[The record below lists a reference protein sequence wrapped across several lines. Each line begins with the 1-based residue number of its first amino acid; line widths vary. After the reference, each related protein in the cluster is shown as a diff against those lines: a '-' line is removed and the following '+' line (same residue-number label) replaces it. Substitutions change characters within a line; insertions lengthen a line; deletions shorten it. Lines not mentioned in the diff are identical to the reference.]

1 MEDMI
6 NVFDTQDGNA
16 PISFAADKEQPA
28 AETTH
33 KSSAGQPV
41 HRPAIDFGPVEDKTH
56 GLIKVVGVGDGG
68 CNAVRNMYDEGI
80 VDVNFAV
87 CNTDSKSLSRSPIP
101 VKLPIGSLGAGGN
114 PEEGRKA
121 AQSHLEEIKQLF
133 TDGTQMVFVTAGMG
147 GGTGTGAAPVV
158 AGVAKSMGLL
168 TIGIVTIPFYFEKK
182 RKIVKALKG
191 VEEMRKNVDAIL
203 IVNNERICDIYAD
216 SDITVKESFRRA
228 DQILCNA
235 TKSISELITIE
246 GDINLDFKDVESTM
260 RSGGGAI
267 MAMGRASGE
276 RRVEKAIVDALD
288 SPLLYGNDISK
299 AKRILFNIYTS
310 EKSPLHVNEMNEID
324 AFMDALNP
332 DIDVIWGVSED
343 NTLEDDAKVTILAT
357 GFDDGF
363 GSKLYNEESRSHE
376 EEYYSALIAK
386 LYKPLKKN
394 NWMFLSQ
401 AKQPVGEQPD
411 ADQSVGEQPCSERL
425 DTERL
430 SAGQPAVEQPVA
442 GHEATTGTNTFSSSS
457 AATASD
463 DIYNNV
469 DEEAKEDKNDKANTY
484 NKEGDAHDSSSSTAP
499 SDETNVS
506 ENNPS
511 TNTEQT
517 NGSAYAA
524 SADGSAHGAS
534 ANGSAFAASADGSVH
549 GASSHDNEPPSAAQ
563 SSTSNADVA
572 DRQRTTW
579 GKSLLGKLKQRLEDM
594 GLLEDMNNPTE

>member
-33 KSSAGQPV
+33 KPAAEQPV

-56 GLIKVVGVGDGG
+56 GLIKVVGVGGGG

-87 CNTDSKSLSRSPIP
+87 CNTDSKSLSRSPVP

-376 EEYYSALIAK
+376 EEYYSALISK

-394 NWMFLSQ
+394 NWIFLSQ
-401 AKQPVGEQPD
+401 AKQPVGEQPY
-411 ADQSVGEQPCSERL
+411 
-425 DTERL
+425 
-430 SAGQPAVEQPVA
+430 VEQPSA
-442 GHEATTGTNTFSSSS
+442 GLEATSEPNIFVSSPT
-457 AATASD
+457 ATASD

-469 DEEAKEDKNDKANTY
+469 GEEDQEDKNDKANTH
-484 NKEGDAHDSSSSTAP
+484 NKEGEASDSSSSAA
-499 SDETNVS
+499 SSNKTNVS

-524 SADGSAHGAS
+524 SANGSAHAASTNGLDNAAS
-534 ANGSAFAASADGSVH
+534 ANDDDLS
-549 GASSHDNEPPSAAQ
+549 SAAQ

-572 DRQRTTW
+572 DRQRPTW

>member
-16 PISFAADKEQPA
+16 PISFAADKEQRA

-33 KSSAGQPV
+33 KPSAGQPV

-56 GLIKVVGVGDGG
+56 GLIKVVGVGGGG

-401 AKQPVGEQPD
+401 AKQPAGEQPD
-411 ADQSVGEQPCSERL
+411 AEQ
-425 DTERL
+425 
-430 SAGQPAVEQPVA
+430 QPAVEEPVA
-442 GHEATTGTNTFSSSS
+442 GHEATTGPDSFSSSS

-469 DEEAKEDKNDKANTY
+469 DEEDREDKNDKANTY
-484 NKEGDAHDSSSSTAP
+484 KKEGEVHDSFSSTAP

-517 NGSAYAA
+517 NASAFAA

-534 ANGSAFAASADGSVH
+534 ANGSAFAASADGSAY
-549 GASSHDNEPPSAAQ
+549 GASSHDNEPSSVAQ
-563 SSTSNADVA
+563 SSSSNADVA

>member
-33 KSSAGQPV
+33 KPSAVQPV

-56 GLIKVVGVGDGG
+56 GLIKVVGVGGGG

-401 AKQPVGEQPD
+401 AKQPVGEQ
-411 ADQSVGEQPCSERL
+411 SCSERL
-425 DTERL
+425 DTEQL

-442 GHEATTGTNTFSSSS
+442 GHEATTGPDSFSSSS

-469 DEEAKEDKNDKANTY
+469 DEEDKEDKNDKANTY
-484 NKEGDAHDSSSSTAP
+484 NKEGEAHDSSSSTAP

-506 ENNPS
+506 ENYPS

-517 NGSAYAA
+517 
-524 SADGSAHGAS
+524 D
-534 ANGSAFAASADGSVH
+534 GSAFAASADGSAYRASAN
-549 GASSHDNEPPSAAQ
+549 GSAYAASANGSSHDNEPSSAAQ

-572 DRQRTTW
+572 DRQRPTW

>member
-16 PISFAADKEQPA
+16 PISFAADKEQSA

-33 KSSAGQPV
+33 KPAAEQPV

-56 GLIKVVGVGDGG
+56 GLIKVVGVGGGG

-411 ADQSVGEQPCSERL
+411 AEQSA
-425 DTERL
+425 
-430 SAGQPAVEQPVA
+430 AGL
-442 GHEATTGTNTFSSSS
+442 EATSEPNIFVSSPT
-457 AATASD
+457 ATASD
-463 DIYNNV
+463 YIYNNV
-469 DEEAKEDKNDKANTY
+469 GEEDQEDKNDKANTH
-484 NKEGDAHDSSSSTAP
+484 NKEGEASDSSSSAA
-499 SDETNVS
+499 SSNKTNVS

-517 NGSAYAA
+517 DGSTRAA
-524 SADGSAHGAS
+524 SADGSAHAASTNGLDSAAS
-534 ANGSAFAASADGSVH
+534 ANDDDLS
-549 GASSHDNEPPSAAQ
+549 SAAQ

-572 DRQRTTW
+572 DRQRPTW

>member
-1 MEDMI
+1 MI

-33 KSSAGQPV
+33 KPAAEQPV

-56 GLIKVVGVGDGG
+56 GLIKVVGVGGGG

-376 EEYYSALIAK
+376 EEYYSALISK

-401 AKQPVGEQPD
+401 AKQPVGEQPY
-411 ADQSVGEQPCSERL
+411 
-425 DTERL
+425 
-430 SAGQPAVEQPVA
+430 VEQPAA
-442 GHEATTGTNTFSSSS
+442 GLEATSEPNIFVSSPT
-457 AATASD
+457 ATASD

-469 DEEAKEDKNDKANTY
+469 GEEDQEDKNDKANTH
-484 NKEGDAHDSSSSTAP
+484 NKEGEVSDSSSSAAP
-499 SDETNVS
+499 SNKTDVS

-517 NGSAYAA
+517 NGSTHAA
-524 SADGSAHGAS
+524 SGEGSAYVAS
-534 ANGSAFAASADGSVH
+534 
-549 GASSHDNEPPSAAQ
+549 DNEPSSAAQ

-572 DRQRTTW
+572 DRQRPTW

>member
-16 PISFAADKEQPA
+16 PISFAADKEQSA

-33 KSSAGQPV
+33 KPAAEQPV

-56 GLIKVVGVGDGG
+56 GLIKVVGVGGGG

-376 EEYYSALIAK
+376 EEYYSALISK

-401 AKQPVGEQPD
+401 AKQPVGEQPY
-411 ADQSVGEQPCSERL
+411 AEQPA
-425 DTERL
+425 
-430 SAGQPAVEQPVA
+430 AGL
-442 GHEATTGTNTFSSSS
+442 EATSEPNIFVSSPT
-457 AATASD
+457 ATASD

-469 DEEAKEDKNDKANTY
+469 GEEDQEDKNDKANTH
-484 NKEGDAHDSSSSTAP
+484 NKEGEASDSSSSAAP
-499 SDETNVS
+499 SAETNVP
-506 ENNPS
+506 ENATS

-517 NGSAYAA
+517 NGSTRGA
-524 SADGSAHGAS
+524 SADGSAHAASTNGLDNAAS
-534 ANGSAFAASADGSVH
+534 ANDDDLS
-549 GASSHDNEPPSAAQ
+549 SAAQ

-572 DRQRTTW
+572 DRQRPTW

>member
-1 MEDMI
+1 MI

-28 AETTH
+28 AETTR
-33 KSSAGQPV
+33 KPAAEQPV

-56 GLIKVVGVGDGG
+56 GLIKVVGVGGGG

-376 EEYYSALIAK
+376 EEYYSALISK

-411 ADQSVGEQPCSERL
+411 AEQPA
-425 DTERL
+425 
-430 SAGQPAVEQPVA
+430 AGL
-442 GHEATTGTNTFSSSS
+442 EATSEPNIFVSSPT
-457 AATASD
+457 ATASD
-463 DIYNNV
+463 NIYNNV
-469 DEEAKEDKNDKANTY
+469 GEEDQEDKNDKANTH
-484 NKEGDAHDSSSSTAP
+484 NKEGEASDSSSSAA
-499 SDETNVS
+499 SSNKTNVS

-517 NGSAYAA
+517 NGSTRGA
-524 SADGSAHGAS
+524 SADGSAHAASTNGLDNAAS
-534 ANGSAFAASADGSVH
+534 ANDDDLS
-549 GASSHDNEPPSAAQ
+549 SAAQ

-572 DRQRTTW
+572 DRQRPTW

>member
-33 KSSAGQPV
+33 KPAAEQPV

-56 GLIKVVGVGDGG
+56 GLIKVVGVGGGG

-276 RRVEKAIVDALD
+276 RRVEKAI
-288 SPLLYGNDISK
+288 
-299 AKRILFNIYTS
+299 
-310 EKSPLHVNEMNEID
+310 E
-324 AFMDALNP
+324 
-332 DIDVIWGVSED
+332 
-343 NTLEDDAKVTILAT
+343 
-357 GFDDGF
+357 
-363 GSKLYNEESRSHE
+363 
-376 EEYYSALIAK
+376 
-386 LYKPLKKN
+386 
-394 NWMFLSQ
+394 
-401 AKQPVGEQPD
+401 
-411 ADQSVGEQPCSERL
+411 
-425 DTERL
+425 
-430 SAGQPAVEQPVA
+430 
-442 GHEATTGTNTFSSSS
+442 TF
-457 AATASD
+457 
-463 DIYNNV
+463 
-469 DEEAKEDKNDKANTY
+469 
-484 NKEGDAHDSSSSTAP
+484 
-499 SDETNVS
+499 
-506 ENNPS
+506 
-511 TNTEQT
+511 
-517 NGSAYAA
+517 
-524 SADGSAHGAS
+524 
-534 ANGSAFAASADGSVH
+534 FC
-549 GASSHDNEPPSAAQ
+549 
-563 SSTSNADVA
+563 
-572 DRQRTTW
+572 
-579 GKSLLGKLKQRLEDM
+579 
-594 GLLEDMNNPTE
+594 

>member
-1 MEDMI
+1 MI

-33 KSSAGQPV
+33 KPAAEQPV

-56 GLIKVVGVGDGG
+56 GLIKVVGVGGGG

-376 EEYYSALIAK
+376 EEYYSALISK

-411 ADQSVGEQPCSERL
+411 AEQPA
-425 DTERL
+425 
-430 SAGQPAVEQPVA
+430 AGL
-442 GHEATTGTNTFSSSS
+442 EATSEPNIFVSSPT
-457 AATASD
+457 ATASD

-469 DEEAKEDKNDKANTY
+469 GEEDQEDKNDKANTH
-484 NKEGDAHDSSSSTAP
+484 NKEGEAPDSSSSTA
-499 SDETNVS
+499 SSAETNVP
-506 ENNPS
+506 ENATS

-517 NGSAYAA
+517 NGSPHAA
-524 SADGSAHGAS
+524 SAGGSAHAASTNGLDNAAS
-534 ANGSAFAASADGSVH
+534 ANDDDLS
-549 GASSHDNEPPSAAQ
+549 SAAQ

-572 DRQRTTW
+572 DRQRPTW

>member
-1 MEDMI
+1 MI
-6 NVFDTQDGNA
+6 DSFDTTNSGGSSADTSTTQQHSNDTHT
-16 PISFAADKEQPA
+16 ISFAADA
-28 AETTH
+28 TAT
-33 KSSAGQPV
+33 
-41 HRPAIDFGPVEDKTH
+41 HRPPIDFGPVEDLTH
-56 GLIKVVGVGDGG
+56 GLIKVVGVGGGG
-68 CNAVRNMYDEGI
+68 CNAVRNMYTEGI
-80 VDVNFAV
+80 VDVSFAV

-401 AKQPVGEQPD
+401 AKQPD
-411 ADQSVGEQPCSERL
+411 
-425 DTERL
+425 
-430 SAGQPAVEQPVA
+430 AGQPAVEQPVA
-442 GHEATTGTNTFSSSS
+442 GHEATTGPDSFSSSS

-469 DEEAKEDKNDKANTY
+469 DEEDKEDKNDKANTY
-484 NKEGDAHDSSSSTAP
+484 NKEGEAHDSSSSTAP

-506 ENNPS
+506 ENYPS

-524 SADGSAHGAS
+524 SA
-534 ANGSAFAASADGSVH
+534 NG
-549 GASSHDNEPPSAAQ
+549 SSHDNEPSSAAQ

-572 DRQRTTW
+572 DRQRPTW

>member
-33 KSSAGQPV
+33 KPAAEQSV

-56 GLIKVVGVGDGG
+56 GLIKVVGVGGGG

-87 CNTDSKSLSRSPIP
+87 CNTDSKSLSRSPVP

-376 EEYYSALIAK
+376 EEYYSALISK

-411 ADQSVGEQPCSERL
+411 AEQPA
-425 DTERL
+425 
-430 SAGQPAVEQPVA
+430 AGL
-442 GHEATTGTNTFSSSS
+442 EATSEPNIFVSSPT
-457 AATASD
+457 ATASD
-463 DIYNNV
+463 NIYSNV
-469 DEEAKEDKNDKANTY
+469 GEEDQEDKNDKANNY
-484 NKEGDAHDSSSSTAP
+484 NKEGEASDSSSSAAP
-499 SDETNVS
+499 SAETNVP
-506 ENNPS
+506 ENATS

-517 NGSAYAA
+517 NGSPHAA
-524 SADGSAHGAS
+524 SAGGSAHAASTNGLDNAAS
-534 ANGSAFAASADGSVH
+534 ANDDDLS
-549 GASSHDNEPPSAAQ
+549 SAAQ

-572 DRQRTTW
+572 DRQRPTW

>member
-33 KSSAGQPV
+33 KPAAEQPV

-56 GLIKVVGVGDGG
+56 GLIKVVGVGGGG

-376 EEYYSALIAK
+376 EEYYSALISK

-411 ADQSVGEQPCSERL
+411 AEQPA
-425 DTERL
+425 
-430 SAGQPAVEQPVA
+430 AGL
-442 GHEATTGTNTFSSSS
+442 EATSEPNIFVSSPT
-457 AATASD
+457 ATASD
-463 DIYNNV
+463 NIYNNV
-469 DEEAKEDKNDKANTY
+469 GEEDQEDKNDKANTH
-484 NKEGDAHDSSSSTAP
+484 NKEGEASDSSSSAVP
-499 SDETNVS
+499 SAETNVP
-506 ENNPS
+506 ENATS

-517 NGSAYAA
+517 NGSTRAA
-524 SADGSAHGAS
+524 SADGSAHAASTNGLDNAAS
-534 ANGSAFAASADGSVH
+534 ANDDDLS
-549 GASSHDNEPPSAAQ
+549 SAAQ
-563 SSTSNADVA
+563 SSTSNADVEN
-572 DRQRTTW
+572 RQRPTW

>member
-1 MEDMI
+1 M
-6 NVFDTQDGNA
+6 
-16 PISFAADKEQPA
+16 
-28 AETTH
+28 
-33 KSSAGQPV
+33 
-41 HRPAIDFGPVEDKTH
+41 
-56 GLIKVVGVGDGG
+56 
-68 CNAVRNMYDEGI
+68 
-80 VDVNFAV
+80 
-87 CNTDSKSLSRSPIP
+87 
-101 VKLPIGSLGAGGN
+101 
-114 PEEGRKA
+114 
-121 AQSHLEEIKQLF
+121 
-133 TDGTQMVFVTAGMG
+133 
-147 GGTGTGAAPVV
+147 
-158 AGVAKSMGLL
+158 
-168 TIGIVTIPFYFEKK
+168 
-182 RKIVKALKG
+182 
-191 VEEMRKNVDAIL
+191 
-203 IVNNERICDIYAD
+203 
-216 SDITVKESFRRA
+216 
-228 DQILCNA
+228 CNA

-401 AKQPVGEQPD
+401 AKQPVGEQPY
-411 ADQSVGEQPCSERL
+411 VERPA
-425 DTERL
+425 
-430 SAGQPAVEQPVA
+430 AGL
-442 GHEATTGTNTFSSSS
+442 EATSEPNIFVSSPT
-457 AATASD
+457 ATASD

-469 DEEAKEDKNDKANTY
+469 GEEDQEDKNDKANTH
-484 NKEGDAHDSSSSTAP
+484 NKEGEASDSSSSAA
-499 SDETNVS
+499 SSAETNVP
-506 ENNPS
+506 ENATS

-517 NGSAYAA
+517 NGSPRAA
-524 SADGSAHGAS
+524 SADGSAHAASTNGLDNAAS
-534 ANGSAFAASADGSVH
+534 ANDDDLS
-549 GASSHDNEPPSAAQ
+549 SAAQ

-572 DRQRTTW
+572 DRQRPTW

>member
-33 KSSAGQPV
+33 KPAAEQPV

-56 GLIKVVGVGDGG
+56 GLIKVVGVGGGG

-376 EEYYSALIAK
+376 EEYYSALISK

-401 AKQPVGEQPD
+401 AKQPVGEQPY
-411 ADQSVGEQPCSERL
+411 
-425 DTERL
+425 
-430 SAGQPAVEQPVA
+430 VEQPSD
-442 GHEATTGTNTFSSSS
+442 GLEATSEPNIFVSSPT
-457 AATASD
+457 ATASD

-469 DEEAKEDKNDKANTY
+469 GEEDQEDKNDKTNTF
-484 NKEGDAHDSSSSTAP
+484 NKEGEASDSSSSAAP
-499 SDETNVS
+499 STETNVPV
-506 ENNPS
+506 NATS
-511 TNTEQT
+511 TNTERTDGSTHAAST
-517 NGSAYAA
+517 NGLDNAA
-524 SADGSAHGAS
+524 SAND
-534 ANGSAFAASADGSVH
+534 D
-549 GASSHDNEPPSAAQ
+549 ETPSAAQ

-572 DRQRTTW
+572 DRQRPTW

>member
-16 PISFAADKEQPA
+16 PISFAADKEQSA

-33 KSSAGQPV
+33 KPAAEQPV

-56 GLIKVVGVGDGG
+56 GLIKVVGVGGGG

-376 EEYYSALIAK
+376 EEYYSALISK

-411 ADQSVGEQPCSERL
+411 AEQPA
-425 DTERL
+425 
-430 SAGQPAVEQPVA
+430 AGL
-442 GHEATTGTNTFSSSS
+442 EATAEPNIFVSSPT
-457 AATASD
+457 ATASD

-469 DEEAKEDKNDKANTY
+469 GEEDQEDKNDKANTH
-484 NKEGDAHDSSSSTAP
+484 NKEGEAPDSSSSAA
-499 SDETNVS
+499 SSAETNVPV
-506 ENNPS
+506 NATS

-517 NGSAYAA
+517 NGSTRAA
-524 SADGSAHGAS
+524 SADGSAHAASTNGLDNAAS
-534 ANGSAFAASADGSVH
+534 ANDDDLS
-549 GASSHDNEPPSAAQ
+549 SAAQ

-572 DRQRTTW
+572 DRQRPTW

>member
-16 PISFAADKEQPA
+16 PISFAADKEQSA

-33 KSSAGQPV
+33 KPAAEQPV

-56 GLIKVVGVGDGG
+56 GLIKVVGVGGGG

-376 EEYYSALIAK
+376 EEYYSALISK

-401 AKQPVGEQPD
+401 AKQTVGEQ
-411 ADQSVGEQPCSERL
+411 SY
-425 DTERL
+425 
-430 SAGQPAVEQPVA
+430 VEQPAA
-442 GHEATTGTNTFSSSS
+442 GLEATSEPNIFVSSPT
-457 AATASD
+457 ATASD

-469 DEEAKEDKNDKANTY
+469 GEEDQEDKNDKANTH
-484 NKEGDAHDSSSSTAP
+484 NKEGEASDSSSSAAP
-499 SDETNVS
+499 SAETNVP
-506 ENNPS
+506 ENATS

-517 NGSAYAA
+517 NGSPHAA
-524 SADGSAHGAS
+524 SAGGSAHAASTNGLDNAAS
-534 ANGSAFAASADGSVH
+534 ANDDDLS
-549 GASSHDNEPPSAAQ
+549 SAAQ

-572 DRQRTTW
+572 DRQRPTW

>member
-16 PISFAADKEQPA
+16 PISFAADKEQSA

-33 KSSAGQPV
+33 KPAAEQPV

-56 GLIKVVGVGDGG
+56 GLIKVVGVGGGG

-376 EEYYSALIAK
+376 EEYYSALISK

-394 NWMFLSQ
+394 NWIFLSQ

-411 ADQSVGEQPCSERL
+411 AGQS
-425 DTERL
+425 
-430 SAGQPAVEQPVA
+430 SAGL
-442 GHEATTGTNTFSSSS
+442 EATSEPNIFVSSPT
-457 AATASD
+457 ATASD

-469 DEEAKEDKNDKANTY
+469 GEEDQEDKNDKANNY
-484 NKEGDAHDSSSSTAP
+484 NKEGEASDSSSSAAP
-499 SDETNVS
+499 SAETNVP
-506 ENNPS
+506 ENATS

-517 NGSAYAA
+517 DGSTRAA
-524 SADGSAHGAS
+524 SADGSAHAASTNGLDNAAS
-534 ANGSAFAASADGSVH
+534 ANDDDLS
-549 GASSHDNEPPSAAQ
+549 SAAQ
-563 SSTSNADVA
+563 SSTSNADVEN
-572 DRQRTTW
+572 RQRPTW

>member
-16 PISFAADKEQPA
+16 PISFAADKEQSA

-33 KSSAGQPV
+33 KHAAEQPV

-56 GLIKVVGVGDGG
+56 GLIKVVGVGGGG

-401 AKQPVGEQPD
+401 AKQTVGERSD
-411 ADQSVGEQPCSERL
+411 AEQPSVE
-425 DTERL
+425 
-430 SAGQPAVEQPVA
+430 QPAVEQPVS
-442 GHEATTGTNTFSSSS
+442 GHEATTGPDSFSSSS

-469 DEEAKEDKNDKANTY
+469 DEEDKENKNDKANTY
-484 NKEGDAHDSSSSTAP
+484 NKEGEAPDSSSSAAP
-499 SDETNVS
+499 SNKTDVS

-517 NGSAYAA
+517 NGSTHAASGEGSAHAASTNGLDNAA
-524 SADGSAHGAS
+524 SANDDDLS
-534 ANGSAFAASADGSVH
+534 
-549 GASSHDNEPPSAAQ
+549 SAAQ

-572 DRQRTTW
+572 DRQRPTW

>member
-16 PISFAADKEQPA
+16 PISFAADKEQSA

-33 KSSAGQPV
+33 KPAAEQPV

-56 GLIKVVGVGDGG
+56 GLIKVVGVGGGG

-376 EEYYSALIAK
+376 EEYYSALISK

-401 AKQPVGEQPD
+401 AKQPVGEQPY
-411 ADQSVGEQPCSERL
+411 
-425 DTERL
+425 
-430 SAGQPAVEQPVA
+430 VEQPAA
-442 GHEATTGTNTFSSSS
+442 GLEATSEPNIFVSSPT
-457 AATASD
+457 ATASD

-469 DEEAKEDKNDKANTY
+469 GEEDQEDKNDKANTH
-484 NKEGDAHDSSSSTAP
+484 NKEGEAPDSSSSAAP
-499 SDETNVS
+499 STETNVPV
-506 ENNPS
+506 NATS

-517 NGSAYAA
+517 NGSTRAA
-524 SADGSAHGAS
+524 SAGGSAHAASTNGLDNAAS
-534 ANGSAFAASADGSVH
+534 ANDDDLS
-549 GASSHDNEPPSAAQ
+549 SAAQ
-563 SSTSNADVA
+563 SSTSNADVEN
-572 DRQRTTW
+572 RQRPTW

>member
-1 MEDMI
+1 MI

-33 KSSAGQPV
+33 KPAAEQPV

-56 GLIKVVGVGDGG
+56 GLIKVVGVGGGG

-376 EEYYSALIAK
+376 EEYYSALISK

-401 AKQPVGEQPD
+401 AKQPVGEQPV
-411 ADQSVGEQPCSERL
+411 AGQSSVGL
-425 DTERL
+425 
-430 SAGQPAVEQPVA
+430 
-442 GHEATTGTNTFSSSS
+442 EATAEPNIFVSSPT
-457 AATASD
+457 ATASD

-469 DEEAKEDKNDKANTY
+469 GEEDQEDKNDKANTH
-484 NKEGDAHDSSSSTAP
+484 NKEGEAPDSSSSAA
-499 SDETNVS
+499 SSAETNVPV
-506 ENNPS
+506 NATS

-517 NGSAYAA
+517 NGSTRAA
-524 SADGSAHGAS
+524 SADGSAHAASTNGLDNAAS
-534 ANGSAFAASADGSVH
+534 ANDDDLS
-549 GASSHDNEPPSAAQ
+549 SAAQ
-563 SSTSNADVA
+563 SSTSNADVEN
-572 DRQRTTW
+572 RQRPTW

>member
-16 PISFAADKEQPA
+16 PISFAADKEQSA

-33 KSSAGQPV
+33 KPAAEQPV

-56 GLIKVVGVGDGG
+56 GLIKVVGVGGGG

-401 AKQPVGEQPD
+401 AKQPVGERSD
-411 ADQSVGEQPCSERL
+411 AEQPAAE
-425 DTERL
+425 
-430 SAGQPAVEQPVA
+430 QPAVEQPVS
-442 GHEATTGTNTFSSSS
+442 GHEATTGPDSFSSSS

-463 DIYNNV
+463 DMYNNV
-469 DEEAKEDKNDKANTY
+469 DEEDKENKNDKANTY
-484 NKEGDAHDSSSSTAP
+484 NKEGEAPDSSSSAAP
-499 SDETNVS
+499 SNKTDVS

-517 NGSAYAA
+517 NGSTHAA
-524 SADGSAHGAS
+524 SGDGSAHAASTNGLDNAAS
-534 ANGSAFAASADGSVH
+534 ANDDDLS
-549 GASSHDNEPPSAAQ
+549 SAAQ

-572 DRQRTTW
+572 DRQRPTW

>member
-16 PISFAADKEQPA
+16 PISFAADKEQSA

-33 KSSAGQPV
+33 KPAAEQPV

-56 GLIKVVGVGDGG
+56 GLIKVVGVGGGG

-376 EEYYSALIAK
+376 EEYYSALISK

-411 ADQSVGEQPCSERL
+411 AEQPA
-425 DTERL
+425 
-430 SAGQPAVEQPVA
+430 AGL
-442 GHEATTGTNTFSSSS
+442 EATSEPNIFVSSPT
-457 AATASD
+457 ATASD
-463 DIYNNV
+463 NIYNNV
-469 DEEAKEDKNDKANTY
+469 GEEDQEDKNDKANTH
-484 NKEGDAHDSSSSTAP
+484 NKEGEASDSSSSAVP
-499 SDETNVS
+499 SAETNVP
-506 ENNPS
+506 ENATS

-517 NGSAYAA
+517 NGSTRAA
-524 SADGSAHGAS
+524 SADGSAHAASTNGLDNAAS
-534 ANGSAFAASADGSVH
+534 ANDDDLS
-549 GASSHDNEPPSAAQ
+549 SAAQ
-563 SSTSNADVA
+563 SSTSNADVEN
-572 DRQRTTW
+572 RQRPTW

>member
-1 MEDMI
+1 MI

-16 PISFAADKEQPA
+16 PISFAADKEQSA

-33 KSSAGQPV
+33 KPAAEQPV

-56 GLIKVVGVGDGG
+56 GLIKVVGVGGGG

-401 AKQPVGEQPD
+401 AKQPVGEQPY
-411 ADQSVGEQPCSERL
+411 
-425 DTERL
+425 
-430 SAGQPAVEQPVA
+430 VEQPSD
-442 GHEATTGTNTFSSSS
+442 GLEATSEPNIFVSSPT
-457 AATASD
+457 ATASD

-469 DEEAKEDKNDKANTY
+469 GEEDQEDKNDKANNY
-484 NKEGDAHDSSSSTAP
+484 NKEGEASDSSSSAAP
-499 SDETNVS
+499 SAETNVP
-506 ENNPS
+506 ENATS

-517 NGSAYAA
+517 NGSTRAA
-524 SADGSAHGAS
+524 SADGSAHAASTNGLDNAAS
-534 ANGSAFAASADGSVH
+534 ANDDDLS
-549 GASSHDNEPPSAAQ
+549 SAAQ

-572 DRQRTTW
+572 DRQRPTW

-594 GLLEDMNNPTE
+594 GLL

>member
-56 GLIKVVGVGDGG
+56 GLIKVVGVGGGG
-68 CNAVRNMYDEGI
+68 CNAGGNMYDEGI

-411 ADQSVGEQPCSERL
+411 AEQSVGEQPYSERL
-425 DTERL
+425 DTERP
-430 SAGQPAVEQPVA
+430 SAGQSAVEQPVA
-442 GHEATTGTNTFSSSS
+442 GHEATTEPDSFSSSS

-463 DIYNNV
+463 AIYNNV
-469 DEEAKEDKNDKANTY
+469 DEEDKEDKNDKANTY
-484 NKEGDAHDSSSSTAP
+484 NKEGEAHDSSSSTAP

-549 GASSHDNEPPSAAQ
+549 GASSHDNEPSSAAQ

>member
-33 KSSAGQPV
+33 KPAAEQPV

-56 GLIKVVGVGDGG
+56 GLIKVVGVGGGG

-376 EEYYSALIAK
+376 EEYYSALISK

-411 ADQSVGEQPCSERL
+411 AGQS
-425 DTERL
+425 
-430 SAGQPAVEQPVA
+430 SAGL
-442 GHEATTGTNTFSSSS
+442 EATSEPNIFVSSPTAS
-457 AATASD
+457 ASD

-469 DEEAKEDKNDKANTY
+469 GEEDQEDKKANNY
-484 NKEGDAHDSSSSTAP
+484 NKEGEASDSSSSAAP
-499 SDETNVS
+499 SAETNVP
-506 ENNPS
+506 ENATS

-517 NGSAYAA
+517 DGSTRGA
-524 SADGSAHGAS
+524 SADGSAHAASTNGLDNAAS
-534 ANGSAFAASADGSVH
+534 ANDDDLS
-549 GASSHDNEPPSAAQ
+549 SAAQ
-563 SSTSNADVA
+563 SSSSNADVEN
-572 DRQRTTW
+572 RQRPTW

>member
-1 MEDMI
+1 MI

-16 PISFAADKEQPA
+16 PISFAADKEQSA

-33 KSSAGQPV
+33 KPAAEQPV

-56 GLIKVVGVGDGG
+56 GLIKVVGVGGGG

-376 EEYYSALIAK
+376 EEYYSALISK

-411 ADQSVGEQPCSERL
+411 AE
-425 DTERL
+425 
-430 SAGQPAVEQPVA
+430 QPAV
-442 GHEATTGTNTFSSSS
+442 GLEATSEPNIFVSSPT
-457 AATASD
+457 ATASD

-469 DEEAKEDKNDKANTY
+469 GEEDQEDKNDKANTH
-484 NKEGDAHDSSSSTAP
+484 NKEGEASDSSSSAA
-499 SDETNVS
+499 SSAETNVPV
-506 ENNPS
+506 NATS

-517 NGSAYAA
+517 NGSTRAA
-524 SADGSAHGAS
+524 SADGSAHAASTNGLDNAAS
-534 ANGSAFAASADGSVH
+534 AND
-549 GASSHDNEPPSAAQ
+549 DETPSAVQ

-572 DRQRTTW
+572 DRQRPTW

>member
-1 MEDMI
+1 MI

-33 KSSAGQPV
+33 KPAAEQPV

-56 GLIKVVGVGDGG
+56 GLIKVVGVGGGG

-376 EEYYSALIAK
+376 EEYYSALISK

-401 AKQPVGEQPD
+401 AKQPVGERSV
-411 ADQSVGEQPCSERL
+411 AGQS
-425 DTERL
+425 
-430 SAGQPAVEQPVA
+430 SAGL
-442 GHEATTGTNTFSSSS
+442 EATSEPNIFVSSPTAS
-457 AATASD
+457 ASD

-469 DEEAKEDKNDKANTY
+469 GEEDQEDKKDKSNTH
-484 NKEGDAHDSSSSTAP
+484 NKEGEVSDSSSSAAP
-499 SDETNVS
+499 SAETNVP
-506 ENNPS
+506 ENATS

-517 NGSAYAA
+517 NGSTRAA
-524 SADGSAHGAS
+524 SADGSAHAASTNGLDNAAS
-534 ANGSAFAASADGSVH
+534 AND
-549 GASSHDNEPPSAAQ
+549 DETPSAVQ

-572 DRQRTTW
+572 DRQRPTW

>member
-28 AETTH
+28 AEPTH
-33 KSSAGQPV
+33 KPSAGQPV

-56 GLIKVVGVGDGG
+56 GLIKVVGVGGGG

-376 EEYYSALIAK
+376 EEYYSALISK

-394 NWMFLSQ
+394 NWIFLSQ

-411 ADQSVGEQPCSERL
+411 AGQSSARL
-425 DTERL
+425 
-430 SAGQPAVEQPVA
+430 
-442 GHEATTGTNTFSSSS
+442 EATSEPNIFVSSPT
-457 AATASD
+457 ATASD

-469 DEEAKEDKNDKANTY
+469 GEEDQEDKNDKANTH
-484 NKEGDAHDSSSSTAP
+484 NKEGEASDSSSSAAP
-499 SDETNVS
+499 SAETNVP
-506 ENNPS
+506 ENATS

-517 NGSAYAA
+517 DGSTRGA
-524 SADGSAHGAS
+524 SADGSAHAASTNGLDNAAS
-534 ANGSAFAASADGSVH
+534 ANDDDLS
-549 GASSHDNEPPSAAQ
+549 SAAQ
-563 SSTSNADVA
+563 SSTSNADVEN
-572 DRQRTTW
+572 RQRPTW

>member
-1 MEDMI
+1 
-6 NVFDTQDGNA
+6 
-16 PISFAADKEQPA
+16 
-28 AETTH
+28 
-33 KSSAGQPV
+33 
-41 HRPAIDFGPVEDKTH
+41 
-56 GLIKVVGVGDGG
+56 
-68 CNAVRNMYDEGI
+68 
-80 VDVNFAV
+80 
-87 CNTDSKSLSRSPIP
+87 
-101 VKLPIGSLGAGGN
+101 
-114 PEEGRKA
+114 
-121 AQSHLEEIKQLF
+121 
-133 TDGTQMVFVTAGMG
+133 
-147 GGTGTGAAPVV
+147 
-158 AGVAKSMGLL
+158 
-168 TIGIVTIPFYFEKK
+168 
-182 RKIVKALKG
+182 
-191 VEEMRKNVDAIL
+191 
-203 IVNNERICDIYAD
+203 
-216 SDITVKESFRRA
+216 
-228 DQILCNA
+228 
-235 TKSISELITIE
+235 
-246 GDINLDFKDVESTM
+246 M

-401 AKQPVGEQPD
+401 AKQPVGGQPD
-411 ADQSVGEQPCSERL
+411 VE
-425 DTERL
+425 
-430 SAGQPAVEQPVA
+430 QPAVEQPVS
-442 GHEATTGTNTFSSSS
+442 GLEATSEPNIFVSSPT
-457 AATASD
+457 ATASD

-469 DEEAKEDKNDKANTY
+469 GEEDKEDKNDKANTH
-484 NKEGDAHDSSSSTAP
+484 NKEGEASDSSSSAAP
-499 SDETNVS
+499 SAETNVPV
-506 ENNPS
+506 NATS

-517 NGSAYAA
+517 NGSTRAA
-524 SADGSAHGAS
+524 SADGSAHAASTNGLDNAAS
-534 ANGSAFAASADGSVH
+534 ANDDDLS
-549 GASSHDNEPPSAAQ
+549 SAAQ

-572 DRQRTTW
+572 DRQRPTW

>member
-33 KSSAGQPV
+33 KPAAEQPV

-56 GLIKVVGVGDGG
+56 GLIKVVGVGGGG

-121 AQSHLEEIKQLF
+121 AQRHLEEIKQLF

-376 EEYYSALIAK
+376 EEYYSALISK

-394 NWMFLSQ
+394 NLMFLSQ

-411 ADQSVGEQPCSERL
+411 AEQP
-425 DTERL
+425 
-430 SAGQPAVEQPVA
+430 SAGL
-442 GHEATTGTNTFSSSS
+442 EATSEPNIFVSSPT
-457 AATASD
+457 ATASD

-469 DEEAKEDKNDKANTY
+469 GEEDQEDKNDKANTH
-484 NKEGDAHDSSSSTAP
+484 NKEGEASDSSSSAA
-499 SDETNVS
+499 SSNKTNVS

-524 SADGSAHGAS
+524 SANGSAHAASTNGLDNAAS
-534 ANGSAFAASADGSVH
+534 ANDDDLS
-549 GASSHDNEPPSAAQ
+549 SAAQ

-572 DRQRTTW
+572 DRQRPTW

>member
-33 KSSAGQPV
+33 KPAAEQPV

-56 GLIKVVGVGDGG
+56 GLIKVVGVGGGG

-376 EEYYSALIAK
+376 EEYYSALISK

-401 AKQPVGEQPD
+401 AKQPVGEQPV
-411 ADQSVGEQPCSERL
+411 AGQSSVGL
-425 DTERL
+425 
-430 SAGQPAVEQPVA
+430 
-442 GHEATTGTNTFSSSS
+442 EATAEPNIFVSSP
-457 AATASD
+457 TASASD
-463 DIYNNV
+463 NIYNNV
-469 DEEAKEDKNDKANTY
+469 GEEDQEDKNDKANNY
-484 NKEGDAHDSSSSTAP
+484 NKEGEASDSSSSAAP
-499 SDETNVS
+499 SAETNVP
-506 ENNPS
+506 ENATS

-517 NGSAYAA
+517 DGSPHAA
-524 SADGSAHGAS
+524 SAGGSAHAASTNGLDNAAS
-534 ANGSAFAASADGSVH
+534 ANDDDLS
-549 GASSHDNEPPSAAQ
+549 SAAQ

-572 DRQRTTW
+572 DRQRPTW

>member
-33 KSSAGQPV
+33 KPSAVQPV

-56 GLIKVVGVGDGG
+56 GLIKVVGVGGGG

-401 AKQPVGEQPD
+401 AKQPV
-411 ADQSVGEQPCSERL
+411 
-425 DTERL
+425 
-430 SAGQPAVEQPVA
+430 AGQPAVEQPVA
-442 GHEATTGTNTFSSSS
+442 GHEATTGPDSFSSSS

-469 DEEAKEDKNDKANTY
+469 DEEDKEDKNDKANTY
-484 NKEGDAHDSSSSTAP
+484 NKEGEAHDSSSSTAP

-506 ENNPS
+506 ENYPS

-524 SADGSAHGAS
+524 SADGS
-534 ANGSAFAASADGSVH
+534 
-549 GASSHDNEPPSAAQ
+549 
-563 SSTSNADVA
+563 VA
-572 DRQRTTW
+572 DRQRPTW

>member
-33 KSSAGQPV
+33 KPAAEQPV

-56 GLIKVVGVGDGG
+56 GLIKVVGVGGGG

-376 EEYYSALIAK
+376 EEYYSALISK

-401 AKQPVGEQPD
+401 AKQPVGEQPY
-411 ADQSVGEQPCSERL
+411 
-425 DTERL
+425 
-430 SAGQPAVEQPVA
+430 VEQPAA
-442 GHEATTGTNTFSSSS
+442 GLEATSEPNIFVSSPT
-457 AATASD
+457 ATASD

-469 DEEAKEDKNDKANTY
+469 GEEDQEDKNDKANTH
-484 NKEGDAHDSSSSTAP
+484 NKEGEASDSSSSAA
-499 SDETNVS
+499 SSAETNVPV
-506 ENNPS
+506 NATS

-517 NGSAYAA
+517 DGSPHAA
-524 SADGSAHGAS
+524 SADGSAHAASTNGLDNAAS
-534 ANGSAFAASADGSVH
+534 ANDDDLS
-549 GASSHDNEPPSAAQ
+549 SAAQ

-572 DRQRTTW
+572 DRQRPTW

>member
-33 KSSAGQPV
+33 KPAAEQPV

-56 GLIKVVGVGDGG
+56 GLIKVVGVGGGG

-376 EEYYSALIAK
+376 EEYYSALISK

-401 AKQPVGEQPD
+401 AKQPVGEQPY
-411 ADQSVGEQPCSERL
+411 
-425 DTERL
+425 
-430 SAGQPAVEQPVA
+430 VEQPAA
-442 GHEATTGTNTFSSSS
+442 GLEATSEPNIFVSSPT
-457 AATASD
+457 ATASD

-469 DEEAKEDKNDKANTY
+469 GEEDQEDKNDKANTH
-484 NKEGDAHDSSSSTAP
+484 NKEGEASDSSSSAAP
-499 SDETNVS
+499 SAETNVP
-506 ENNPS
+506 ENATS

-524 SADGSAHGAS
+524 SANGSAHAASINGLDNAAS
-534 ANGSAFAASADGSVH
+534 ANDDDLS
-549 GASSHDNEPPSAAQ
+549 SAAQ

-572 DRQRTTW
+572 DRQRPTW